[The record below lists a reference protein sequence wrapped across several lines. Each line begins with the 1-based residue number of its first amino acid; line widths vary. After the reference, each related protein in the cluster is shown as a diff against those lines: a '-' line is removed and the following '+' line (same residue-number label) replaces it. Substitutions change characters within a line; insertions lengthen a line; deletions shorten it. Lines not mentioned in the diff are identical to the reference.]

1 MLIKK
6 KNWLWR
12 RSWGLLNWSKLI
24 KVSLVLYWIYWLYYV
39 KGKHLVISLTSWF
52 VLLWLYGTEAKALL
66 CATLKPSKKASING
80 HYLFGLFGVVFQNI
94 CCHFLAMTLQI
105 ITLNRPFPSSPG
117 LCFKTRVGVQPLI
130 RKSFFI
136 LMQIKLI
143 FTIKV
148 VHQASYWKWRF

>member
-6 KNWLWR
+6 KKKKKKDSVKLTLAPKLGACIEDR
-12 RSWGLLNWSKLI
+12 RES
-24 KVSLVLYWIYWLYYV
+24 
-39 KGKHLVISLTSWF
+39 
-52 VLLWLYGTEAKALL
+52 GTEAKALL
-66 CATLKPSKKASING
+66 CATLKSSKKASING

-105 ITLNRPFPSSPG
+105 ITLNRPFSSSPG

-148 VHQASYWKWRF
+148 VHQASY